1 MSTPLHAF
9 ITGTF
14 VSAGAVVNLNLPS
27 DVQRFSLYNL
37 TSLGIGGA
45 TTPVMRAEWVLSM
58 PDGAAIIG
66 TKANGSD
73 AINETSI
80 ATNGFIRIAD
90 SGVQT
95 PGPQLAQT
103 ATTNANPIVV
113 SAVNTGNLAVGDIV
127 RIINNTG
134 AQQITNFDWTVTAV
148 TPNTS
153 FTLGYT
159 GVAPGSAG
167 TGGFFRRI
175 PFDSMY
181 YPRRRFITNI
191 TAATSAVITM
201 SVTHGFTV
209 GQLVKIIVPAAWGMT
224 QINNLYATITAIN
237 TTTNTI
243 TVNIDSSGFT
253 AFAYPTSV
261 IAAGG
266 VNLPQVVPV
275 GEAAVNTLAQPFA
288 NLLDD
293 ATRNTSFRGIS
304 IGTSVQ
310 TSGQTYRWIAERGVE
325 L

>member
-9 ITGTF
+9 ITGSF

-27 DVQRFSLYNL
+27 DVQRFNLYNL

-45 TTPVMRAEWVLSM
+45 TTPVMRAEWALTM

-73 AINETSI
+73 VINWTSI
-80 ATNGFIRIAD
+80 ASGGFTRIAD
-90 SGVQT
+90 SGNQS
-95 PGPQLAQT
+95 PGPELAQT

-113 SAVNTGNLAVGDIV
+113 SAANTGGLAVGDIV

-148 TPNTS
+148 TTNVS
-153 FTLGYT
+153 FSLGYA

-167 TGGFFRRI
+167 TGGFFRKI

-181 YPRRRFITNI
+181 YPRRRFITNV
-191 TAATSAVITM
+191 TAATSAEITL

-209 GQLVKIIVPAAWGMT
+209 GQLVKVFVPAGWGLT
-224 QINNLYATITAIN
+224 PISAYATVTAIN

-243 TVNIDSSGFT
+243 TVNLDTSSAGT
-253 AFAYPTSV
+253 FAYPASATF
-261 IAAGG
+261 AGG
-266 VNLPQVVPV
+266 
-275 GEAAVNTLAQPFA
+275 
-288 NLLDD
+288 DRKS
-293 ATRNTSFRGIS
+293 TRLN
-304 IGTSVQ
+304 
-310 TSGQTYRWIAERGVE
+310 
-325 L
+325 